1 MSNINIVDIGIGNIA
16 SLCSAF
22 EKLKIS
28 YKLCKTLND
37 FQNNS
42 KIVIPGVGA
51 FGSFMKRLREKEIDK
66 LIINKA
72 KNNVPIL
79 GICLGFQILFT
90 KSNEHGYHKGLDL
103 IEGEFNRIDSTMRV
117 PHIGWDDCSLNQKNN
132 LFYNIKNNSDF
143 YFIHSYLL
151 KNYNKKE
158 VISFTNYGLNF
169 PSSINKNKTF
179 GVQFHPE
186 KSQYNGLQIIKNFAE
201 RC

>member
-51 FGSFMKRLREKEIDK
+51 FGGFMKRLREKEIDK

-79 GICLGFQILFT
+79 GICLGFQILFSDST
-90 KSNEHGYHKGLDL
+90 EYGKHKGLNL
-103 IEGEFNRIDSTMRV
+103 IKGNIIKINLSTRV
-117 PHIGWDDCSLNQKNN
+117 PHVGWNECVFNQNSEIFHNVKNH
-132 LFYNIKNNSDF
+132 SDF
-143 YFIHSYLL
+143 YFLHSYFLET
-151 KNYNKKE
+151 YNNEE
-158 VISFTNYGLNF
+158 VVTYTNYGINF
-169 PSSINKNKTF
+169 PSSIQKENVF

-186 KSQYNGLQIIKNFAE
+186 KSQYNGLQVIKNFVE